1 MIRWEIEGGVP
12 FMDELEK
19 VIARYTAVGM
29 AADEGKT
36 VLTASRRGRPG
47 YVKDEDGELWI
58 PLFSER
64 ADADVGGA
72 RELLLMPMADV
83 FRFQM
88 ESSMGQGLVLD
99 PFTDPLWIPNGM
111 IPVLLDA
118 GRHLL

>member
-1 MIRWEIEGGVP
+1 
-12 FMDELEK
+12 MDELEK

-36 VLTASRRGRPG
+36 VLTASRKGRPE
-47 YVKDEDGELWI
+47 YEKDEDGELWI

-72 RELLLMPMADV
+72 RELLLMPMADI

-88 ESSMGQGLVLD
+88 ESDKGQGLVLD
-99 PFTDPLWIPNGM
+99 PFTDPLIPNGM

-118 GRHLL
+118 GRHRL